1 VVQLAAP
8 ALSYAIAQSAIT
20 VSRLIQR
27 QCHDRRTGY
36 PAKAIAKNFASLIT
50 YPHSASKRFEKWFG

>member
-8 ALSYAIAQSAIT
+8 ALSRAIAGSAIT
-20 VSRLIQR
+20 RDRSIQCQR
-27 QCHDRRTGY
+27 HHRRTGY

-50 YPHSASKRFEKWFG
+50 YPHSERKRFEKRSE